1 MFLDAACYP
10 DVAFHSPTEGRDGSS
25 ISYANSFN
33 VPTVDVKYDVN
44 FVTSVKF
51 SKHELVC

>member
-25 ISYANSFN
+25 SSYANSFN